1 MFSEMS
7 EGNGDYLVKT
17 IRETSHMSEKDVELS
32 AREVFLHP
40 LSLTYILSLT
50 LRLAQSPSLCHIPT
64 SSFPTPTRTEW
75 TCGC

>member
-1 MFSEMS
+1 MS

-50 LRLAQSPSLCHIPT
+50 LLLT
-64 SSFPTPTRTEW
+64 
-75 TCGC
+75 